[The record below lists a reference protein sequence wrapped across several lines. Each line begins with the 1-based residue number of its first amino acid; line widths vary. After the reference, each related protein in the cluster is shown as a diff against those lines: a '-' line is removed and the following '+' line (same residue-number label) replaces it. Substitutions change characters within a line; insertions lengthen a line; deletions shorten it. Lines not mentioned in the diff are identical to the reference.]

1 MFEGVAPALVTPFT
15 KDGKVDE
22 AGLRKN
28 IKFVIENGVSGIVPA
43 GCTGEAAT
51 LSFQEQRRVIEVA
64 VDVSTVPVIAGTG
77 SNNTKEAVELTKY
90 AEDAGVSAAMLISPY
105 YNKPTD
111 SGLIKHYETIA
122 NSCDIPILLYNV
134 PSRTGINMGAH
145 ISAELAKT
153 ENIVGIKE
161 ASGNIYQISQIIELT
176 QDQNF
181 AVFSGD
187 DGMTFPILTLGGRG
201 VISVAAN
208 IIPKQM
214 SDMTSAFFAGNI
226 DAARRIHHTT
236 SPLVRALFL
245 ETNPIPIKT
254 AMNLMGLAAGGFR
267 LPLAP
272 MGEENIAKLRCTMES
287 SGLL

>member
-15 KDGKVDE
+15 KDGRVDE
-22 AGLRKN
+22 EGLRKN
-28 IKFVIENGVSGIVPA
+28 IEFVIENGVSGIVPA

-51 LSFQEQRRVIEVA
+51 LSFQEQRGVIEVA

-90 AEDAGVSAAMLISPY
+90 AKDAGVAGAMLISPY

-111 SGLIKHYETIA
+111 SGLIKHYETVA

-145 ISAELAKT
+145 ISAELAKI

-187 DGMTFPILTLGGRG
+187 DGMTFPILTLGGKG

-208 IIPKQM
+208 IIPKQL
-214 SDMTSAFFAGNI
+214 SDMTSAFFEGDI

-236 SPLVRALFL
+236 SPLVRALFM
-245 ETNPIPIKT
+245 ETNPIPVKT

-267 LPLAP
+267 LPLTP
-272 MGEENIAKLRCTMES
+272 MGGENAAKLRYTMKS
-287 SGLL
+287 AGLL